1 MNRNDAF
8 SSLCI
13 GGYNNFLRLRIAEDG
28 FDVFAVGLED
38 VPSRDDWI
46 ANPKHKQ
53 GHPDPEQPVF
63 IPKVD
68 LKSHLIEKGLRT
80 VFRGA
85 TSFTRIDFPRLVF
98 RASDGLG
105 WFSSRAIDF

>member
-1 MNRNDAF
+1 VSPHEPERRVQF
-8 SSLCI
+8 LCI
-13 GGYNNFLRLRIAEDG
+13 GGYNNFLRLRLAEDG

-38 VPSRDDWI
+38 VPSRDYWI

-68 LKSHLIEKGLRT
+68 LKSHLIEK
-80 VFRGA
+80 VSVQFFGA
-85 TSFTRIDFPRLVF
+85 QLASQALTSQ
-98 RASDGLG
+98 G
-105 WFSSRAIDF
+105 

>member
-1 MNRNDAF
+1 LHRR
-8 SSLCI
+8 
-13 GGYNNFLRLRIAEDG
+13 YNNFLRLRLAEDG

-63 IPKVD
+63 TQRSTSNLISKKKV
-68 LKSHLIEKGLRT
+68 S
-80 VFRGA
+80 VQFFGA
-85 TSFTRIDFPRLVF
+85 QLASQALTSQ
-98 RASDGLG
+98 G
-105 WFSSRAIDF
+105 WFFAPAMA